1 MANKELIVDDDYC
14 KTMGKYF
21 VSRGAHLEVV
31 ISEYIQILESIKQ
44 DAIISGDV
52 ASALKVYIEY
62 SKKMQ
67 NKIRNISNSAKNQ
80 TDAFISKIDE
90 ADQYLF

>member
-1 MANKELIVDDDYC
+1 MVNKELIVDDDYC
-14 KTMGKYF
+14 KTIGKYF

-52 ASALKVYIEY
+52 ANALQVYIEY

-80 TDAFISKIDE
+80 TDALISKIDE

>member
-1 MANKELIVDDDYC
+1 MANKELVVDDDYC

-67 NKIRNISNSAKNQ
+67 NKIRNISNSAKKQ

>member
-52 ASALKVYIEY
+52 ASALQVYIGY

-67 NKIRNISNSAKNQ
+67 NKIRYISQNAKQQ
-80 TDAFISKIDE
+80 TDEYLVKIDK